1 MFSRNSKRPLAYT
14 IPVRRQ
20 TKLIIAAALFGLIL
34 IFFLL
39 LNSSLG
45 VDRDETITDR
55 NRPQIVGEHDDR

>member
-1 MFSRNSKRPLAYT
+1 M
-14 IPVRRQ
+14 RRQ

>member
-1 MFSRNSKRPLAYT
+1 M
-14 IPVRRQ
+14 RRQ
-20 TKLIIAAALFGLIL
+20 TKLIIAAVLFGLIL